1 MERFELLGSY
11 AKYKVEE
18 LARRCNIDYQDAR
31 AFEAWVNDNELTIFR
46 SMDLA
51 RLEKQVGQQIE
62 ICKETISVTHSQG
75 LNAEKL
81 FKERVEMFEEQLINV
96 KNLRKN
102 LNL

>member
-11 AKYKVEE
+11 AKYRVEE
-18 LARRCNIDYQDAR
+18 LARICNVKKDAF
-31 AFEAWVNDNELTIFR
+31 AAWASDNERYIYR
-46 SMDLA
+46 SLDLQK
-51 RLEKQVGQQIE
+51 LEKQIMQQIE
-62 ICKETISVTHSQG
+62 MCKETVLVTHSQG

-96 KNLRKN
+96 KNVRKK

>member
-11 AKYKVEE
+11 AQYKVREI
-18 LARRCNIDYQDAR
+18 ARICNIDNQDAH
-31 AFEAWVNDNELTIFR
+31 AFAAWVNDNELTIYR
-46 SMDLA
+46 SLDLA
-51 RLEKQVGQQIE
+51 RLEKQVVQQIE

-81 FKERVEMFEEQLINV
+81 FKERVEMFEEQLINI
-96 KNLRKN
+96 KNLRKK